1 MTDHL
6 GLADHEPVR
15 NSRDRPR
22 PGRTDTSSRHDDDIN
37 AARAAEIA
45 ITIAAA
51 GVAGAL
57 TVTMALQ
64 ANVSTAGLRSSRRRR
79 LRRNSPTRR
88 WPEGGQLAVGT
99 RWGASTGRP
108 TVLRG
113 YAERRRLTAP
123 TAGLRQ
129 PVVELHA

>member
-64 ANVSTAGLRSSRRRR
+64 ANVYYRWTAFL
-79 LRRNSPTRR
+79 
-88 WPEGGQLAVGT
+88 EA
-99 RWGASTGRP
+99 AS
-108 TVLRG
+108 
-113 YAERRRLTAP
+113 
-123 TAGLRQ
+123 
-129 PVVELHA
+129 VEAQ